1 MMNQITNKE
10 FFQIVKLLN
19 GLEEDFNLGINCY
32 NSFIMTTEFNLLFT
46 KALRYEKRKR
56 FVKEMGLKYTPIQ
69 LTVKVINEKIINE
82 KKHSI
87 YKEILLEIM
96 NN

>member
-32 NSFIMTTEFNLLFT
+32 NSFMMTTTF
-46 KALRYEKRKR
+46 
-56 FVKEMGLKYTPIQ
+56 
-69 LTVKVINEKIINE
+69 
-82 KKHSI
+82 I
-87 YKEILLEIM
+87 Y
-96 NN
+96 